1 MAGDDNKQFFPSIFV
16 GYRIGIILDPVNQRS
31 LFDLLRKQPA
41 E

>member
-1 MAGDDNKQFFPSIFV
+1 MASDDNKQFFPSIFV
-16 GYRIGIILDPVNQRS
+16 GYRIGMILDPVSQRG